1 MAIQSFGAAMQDD
14 CAPFSVNVGGREYEG
29 YFANIRI
36 ARDSVPDG
44 WRVYDI
50 RHDDCGDPCEI
61 RNGYIVVDH
70 YGTFYTQENLPLP
83 QGESLYN
90 GEFSYSFM

>member
-1 MAIQSFGAAMQDD
+1 MAIQNFDEAMKRDRM
-14 CAPFSVNVGGREYEG
+14 PFEVMVGGKDYKG

-50 RHDDCGDPCEI
+50 RHDDCGGPCEI
-61 RNGYIVVDH
+61 RNGYIVVNH
-70 YGTFYTQENLPLP
+70 FGTFYTQDNLPLP

-90 GEFSYSFM
+90 DEFSYSFM